1 MEDARRQISLSP
13 LKDEDRIVLDRLRE
27 FGDAWIVGG
36 WVRDV
41 LSGFSPELIA
51 DIDIATNLTPVEVK
65 AIFPRSIM
73 VGEKFGTVIVRI
85 DGSNNRDYECEV
97 TTLREDGGYSDGRRP
112 ENVVFGQ
119 EIENDLARRDF
130 TVKDRKSVV

>member
-1 MEDARRQISLSP
+1 MEDARRQISLSL

-51 DIDIATNLTPVEVK
+51 DIDIATNLTPDEVK
-65 AIFPRSIM
+65 KIFPRSIM
-73 VGEKFGTVIVRI
+73 VG
-85 DGSNNRDYECEV
+85 
-97 TTLREDGGYSDGRRP
+97 
-112 ENVVFGQ
+112 
-119 EIENDLARRDF
+119 
-130 TVKDRKSVV
+130 